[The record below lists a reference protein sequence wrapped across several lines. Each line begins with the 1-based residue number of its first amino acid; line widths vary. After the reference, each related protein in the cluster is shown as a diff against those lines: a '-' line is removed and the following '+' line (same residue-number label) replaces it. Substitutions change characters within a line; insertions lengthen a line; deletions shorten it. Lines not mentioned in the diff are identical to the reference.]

1 MANGDVV
8 FFGYPTPSLSH
19 AVFSHHTNHY
29 KQSCQILTIA
39 SWHASKSCIPYSQ
52 HTDRHKVSPVN
63 MLNQTI
69 EVYLYPDQQNQLAL
83 QRAQII
89 ANPQPHQG
97 VCLFNTSLCILPD
110 QHKSMYFA

>member
-8 FFGYPTPSLSH
+8 FFGYPTPSRSH
-19 AVFSHHTNHY
+19 AVLVIILIIINSHA
-29 KQSCQILTIA
+29 KPLPSL

-63 MLNQTI
+63 VLNQTI
-69 EVYLYPDQQNQLAL
+69 KVYFYPDQQNQLAV
-83 QRAQII
+83 QQAQM

-97 VCLFNTSLCILPD
+97 VCLFNTSLCISLD